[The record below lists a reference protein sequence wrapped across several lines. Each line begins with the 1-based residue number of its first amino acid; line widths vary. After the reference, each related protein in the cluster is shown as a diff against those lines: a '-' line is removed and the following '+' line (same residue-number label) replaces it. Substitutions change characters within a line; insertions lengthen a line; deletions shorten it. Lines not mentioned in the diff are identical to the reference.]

1 MFICNCTLASPSKCF
16 NCKNYSTSFFYGTS
30 SENWFKYMGEVLGF
44 DSDRYELVEKKDW
57 KINQLRK
64 EIDKL
69 KKEKEMQL
77 ESMEIYRKNAVGIE
91 QELNKLTREL
101 IDLTASKE
109 S

>member
-57 KINQLRK
+57 KINDLKLRLEHTKTLFK
-64 EIDKL
+64 ENGNEITRLQKL
-69 KKEKEMQL
+69 ENEYAKHMMELEKELKEL
-77 ESMEIYRKNAVGIE
+77 EK
-91 QELNKLTREL
+91 
-101 IDLTASKE
+101 
-109 S
+109 